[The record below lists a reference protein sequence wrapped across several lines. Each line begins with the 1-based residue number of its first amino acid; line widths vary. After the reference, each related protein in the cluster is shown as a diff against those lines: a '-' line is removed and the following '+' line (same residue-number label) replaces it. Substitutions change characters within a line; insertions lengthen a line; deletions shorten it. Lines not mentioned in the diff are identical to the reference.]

1 MVMAVR
7 KKEHFIATGKPQ
19 ILKSSVEEGFGLEIP
34 DKSLMAGSSVVFRV
48 NVFLLIFK
56 NHTKTHSK

>member
-1 MVMAVR
+1 MVMAVG

-19 ILKSSVEEGFGLEIP
+19 ILKSSVEKGFGLEIP

-48 NVFLLIFK
+48 NVFFC
-56 NHTKTHSK
+56 